1 MFDMAATRSE
11 NVGNEVQTAQ
21 QLKRNKLTWQK
32 IEPYFLHIFLIIL
45 CLIVLFPIL
54 YTFLTSLRPQG
65 FGLSRDL
72 FPEDGFYFGH
82 YQRLLSTPR
91 FLRNILNSAINSLG
105 GAIVTTTIAA
115 AAGYAFARLEFR
127 GRSIILTFIL
137 AMMLLPG
144 LTNLIPLFKLASD
157 LGILDTYLVM
167 ILVYGTFGIAFGI
180 WIMKGFYETIPKE
193 MEEAAAVDGASP
205 WQALIYVIIPM
216 SLPGLVA
223 VFLINFVYNWNDF
236 LTALI
241 LLSSTPMKTAT
252 VGLFDFQNQLTG
264 NNNELLNAASILI
277 MIPGIIIFLIARK
290 AFLQGMVEGA
300 VKG

>member
-1 MFDMAATRSE
+1 MSLTQSEIGEEAAPAAYSRRRGLE
-11 NVGNEVQTAQ
+11 
-21 QLKRNKLTWQK
+21 WQR
-32 IEPYFLHIFLIIL
+32 IEPYLLHIFMIIL
-45 CLIVLFPIL
+45 CLVVMFPIA

-65 FGLSRDL
+65 FGLSREL
-72 FPEDGFYFGH
+72 IPEDGFYFGH
-82 YQRLLSTPR
+82 YARLLSTPR

-105 GAIVTTTIAA
+105 GALLTTAIAA
-115 AAGYAFARLEFR
+115 SAGYAFARLQFR
-127 GRSIILTFIL
+127 GKNFFLTLIL

-205 WQALIYVIIPM
+205 WQSLIYVVVPM

-241 LLSSTPMKTAT
+241 LLSSTEMKTAT

-264 NNNELLNAASILI
+264 NNNELLNAAAILI
-277 MIPGIIIFLIARK
+277 MIPGILIFLAARK